1 MTMGTCITG
10 LSDFEIEY
18 REGLPTQI
26 TMSRQRE
33 EVSPNQK
40 DCVLGL
46 VSTPPRDTVAFPLL
60 IGCFFEI
67 LLMHALAWLIIPS
80 RSQVKVVA
88 ARTVCIESC
97 MHACTEFFFLIDSR
111 SSSQPLQL
119 LFNCVFDHLVTSI
132 DYVDYVRT

>member
-46 VSTPPRDTVAFPLL
+46 VSTPPRDVVTFPLL
-60 IGCFFEI
+60 NSCFFEI

-88 ARTVCIESC
+88 ALSVLN
-97 MHACTEFFFLIDSR
+97 HARSFFSYLFKVVKST
-111 SSSQPLQL
+111 SPAAVQL
-119 LFNCVFDHLVTSI
+119 RL
-132 DYVDYVRT
+132 